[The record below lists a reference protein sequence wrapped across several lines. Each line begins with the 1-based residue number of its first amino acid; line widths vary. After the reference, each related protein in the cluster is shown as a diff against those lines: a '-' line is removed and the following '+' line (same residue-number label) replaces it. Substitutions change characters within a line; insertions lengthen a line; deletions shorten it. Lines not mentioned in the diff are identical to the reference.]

1 MRNFK
6 DISADLRAFT
16 QGVTGSS
23 RANVRYEDIVSTL
36 EDIVRLFS
44 GCQAQ
49 ASNLIELD
57 SNQFSSTDAAIVI
70 AALMK
75 AQDLNTFD
83 IGLWLAKQHPKSSRL
98 EVQ

>member
-1 MRNFK
+1 MRSFE
-6 DISADLRAFT
+6 DISSDLREFT
-16 QGVTGSS
+16 EGVSGSS
-23 RANVRYEDIVSTL
+23 RANVRYEDMVSAL

-49 ASNLIELD
+49 TSNLIDLD
-57 SNQFSSTDAAIVI
+57 GNQFSSTDAAIVI

-83 IGLWLAKQHPKSSRL
+83 IGLWLAKQPLKSI
-98 EVQ
+98 